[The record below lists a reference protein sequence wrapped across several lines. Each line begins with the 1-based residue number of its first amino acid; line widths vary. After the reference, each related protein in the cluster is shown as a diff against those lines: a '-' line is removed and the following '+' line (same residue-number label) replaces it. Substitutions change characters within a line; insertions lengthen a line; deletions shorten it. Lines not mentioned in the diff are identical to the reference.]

1 MPTMNP
7 IFTAFMGN
15 SAIMSLGRID
25 CMDNIR
31 ILIADDHAFV
41 REGTRRILEQEP
53 DLEVVA
59 EAGDGEEAV
68 KLSCDLKPDV
78 VLVDVAMP
86 RLDGIEATRRIKA
99 QCPAVAVLVLSAYDD
114 DQFIFGLLEAGAA
127 GYLLKSVRGLEI
139 VDAIRAV
146 HAGESVL
153 HPSVARKVLNRFAGV
168 SGKQRD
174 KKSLDLLTE
183 REMEVLRMVTKG
195 LSNKDIAD
203 GLCLSVRTIQGHLAN
218 IFNKLRV
225 SSRTEAVVHALK
237 EGWVTLDNMS

>member
-1 MPTMNP
+1 MET
-7 IFTAFMGN
+7 
-15 SAIMSLGRID
+15 
-25 CMDNIR
+25 IR

-59 EAGDGEEAV
+59 EAGDGDEAV
-68 KLSCDLKPDV
+68 KLACDLKPDV
-78 VLVDVAMP
+78 ALVDVAMP
-86 RLDGIEATRRIKA
+86 RLDGVEATRRIKA

-127 GYLLKSVRGLEI
+127 GYLLKSVRGQEI

-168 SGKQRD
+168 SGKPRER
-174 KKSLDLLTE
+174 KSLDLLTE
-183 REMEVLRMVTKG
+183 REMEVLKMVTKG
-195 LSNKDIAD
+195 LSNKDIAE
-203 GLCLSVRTIQGHLAN
+203 GLCLSVRTVQGHLAN

-237 EGWVTLDNMS
+237 EGWVTLDDVS

>member
-1 MPTMNP
+1 MKK
-7 IFTAFMGN
+7 IK
-15 SAIMSLGRID
+15 
-25 CMDNIR
+25 

-68 KLSCDLKPDV
+68 RLASDLKPDV
-78 VLVDVAMP
+78 AIIDVAMP
-86 RLDGIEATRRIKA
+86 KLDGIEATRRIKA
-99 QCPAVAVLVLSAYDD
+99 LCPAVAVLVLSAYDD
-114 DQFIFGLLEAGAA
+114 DQFVFGLLEAGAA
-127 GYLLKSVRGLEI
+127 GYLLKSVRGCEI

-146 HAGESVL
+146 DAGESVL
-153 HPSVARKVLNRFAGV
+153 HPSVARKVLNRFANV
-168 SGKQRD
+168 SSRAQR
-174 KKSLDLLTE
+174 KKPLELLTD
-183 REMEVLRMVTKG
+183 REMAVMRLVTKG

-203 GLCLSVRTIQGHLAN
+203 GLCLSVRTVQGHLAN

-237 EGWVTLDNMS
+237 EGWVTLDDVS

>member
-1 MPTMNP
+1 LET
-7 IFTAFMGN
+7 
-15 SAIMSLGRID
+15 
-25 CMDNIR
+25 IR

-59 EAGDGEEAV
+59 EAGDGEETV
-68 KLSCDLKPDV
+68 KLACDLKPDV
-78 VLVDVAMP
+78 ALVDVAMP
-86 RLDGIEATRRIKA
+86 RVDGIEATRRIKA

-127 GYLLKSVRGLEI
+127 GYLLKSVRGQEI

-168 SGKQRD
+168 SGKPRD
-174 KKSLDLLTE
+174 RKSLDLLTE
-183 REMEVLRMVTKG
+183 REMDVLKLVTKG
-195 LSNKDIAD
+195 LSNKDIAE
-203 GLCLSVRTIQGHLAN
+203 GLCLSVRTVQGHLAN

-225 SSRTEAVVHALK
+225 SSRTEAVVHALR
-237 EGWVTLDNMS
+237 EGWVTLDDVS

>member
-1 MPTMNP
+1 LET
-7 IFTAFMGN
+7 
-15 SAIMSLGRID
+15 
-25 CMDNIR
+25 IR

-59 EAGDGEEAV
+59 EAGDGEETV
-68 KLSCDLKPDV
+68 KLACDLKPDV
-78 VLVDVAMP
+78 ALVDVAMP
-86 RLDGIEATRRIKA
+86 RIDGIEATRRIKA

-127 GYLLKSVRGLEI
+127 GYLLKSVRGQEI

-168 SGKQRD
+168 SGKPRER
-174 KKSLDLLTE
+174 KSLDLLTE
-183 REMEVLRMVTKG
+183 REMDVLKLVTKG
-195 LSNKDIAD
+195 LSNKDIAE
-203 GLCLSVRTIQGHLAN
+203 GLCLSVRTVQGHLAN

-237 EGWVTLDNMS
+237 EGWVTLDDVS

>member
-1 MPTMNP
+1 LET
-7 IFTAFMGN
+7 
-15 SAIMSLGRID
+15 
-25 CMDNIR
+25 IR

-68 KLSCDLKPDV
+68 KLACDLKPDV
-78 VLVDVAMP
+78 ALVDVAMP

-127 GYLLKSVRGLEI
+127 GYLLKSVRGQEI

-168 SGKQRD
+168 SGKPRER
-174 KKSLDLLTE
+174 KSLDLLTE
-183 REMEVLRMVTKG
+183 REMDVLKLVTKG
-195 LSNKDIAD
+195 LSNKDIAE
-203 GLCLSVRTIQGHLAN
+203 GLCLSVRTVQGHLAN

-237 EGWVTLDNMS
+237 EGWVTLDDVS

>member
-1 MPTMNP
+1 MKK
-7 IFTAFMGN
+7 IK
-15 SAIMSLGRID
+15 
-25 CMDNIR
+25 

-68 KLSCDLKPDV
+68 RLASDLKPDV
-78 VLVDVAMP
+78 AIIDVAMP
-86 RLDGIEATRRIKA
+86 KLDGIEATRQIKA
-99 QCPAVAVLVLSAYDD
+99 LCPAVAVLVLSAYDD
-114 DQFIFGLLEAGAA
+114 DQFVFGLLEAGAA
-127 GYLLKSVRGLEI
+127 GYLLKSVRGREI

-146 HAGESVL
+146 DAGESVL
-153 HPSVARKVLNRFAGV
+153 HPSVARKVLNRFASV
-168 SGKQRD
+168 SSKAQR
-174 KKSLDLLTE
+174 KKPLELLTD
-183 REMEVLRMVTKG
+183 REMEVLKLVTRG

-203 GLCLSVRTIQGHLAN
+203 GLSLSIRTVQGHLAN

-237 EGWVTLDNMS
+237 EGWVTLDDMS

>member
-1 MPTMNP
+1 LET
-7 IFTAFMGN
+7 
-15 SAIMSLGRID
+15 
-25 CMDNIR
+25 IR

-59 EAGDGEEAV
+59 EAGDGEETV
-68 KLSCDLKPDV
+68 KLACALKPDV
-78 VLVDVAMP
+78 ALVDVAMP
-86 RLDGIEATRRIKA
+86 KLDGIEATRRIKA

-127 GYLLKSVRGLEI
+127 GYLLKSVRGQEI

-168 SGKQRD
+168 SGKPRER
-174 KKSLDLLTE
+174 KSLDLLTE
-183 REMEVLRMVTKG
+183 REMEVLKMVTKG
-195 LSNKDIAD
+195 LSNKDIAE
-203 GLCLSVRTIQGHLAN
+203 GLCLSVRTVQGHLAN

-237 EGWVTLDNMS
+237 EGWVTLDDVS

>member
-1 MPTMNP
+1 MEP
-7 IFTAFMGN
+7 
-15 SAIMSLGRID
+15 
-25 CMDNIR
+25 IR

-41 REGTRRILEQEP
+41 REGTRRILEQET

-59 EAGDGEEAV
+59 EAGDGDEAV
-68 KLSCDLKPDV
+68 KLACDLKPDV

-86 RLDGIEATRRIKA
+86 VLDGVEATRRIKA

-127 GYLLKSVRGLEI
+127 GYMLKNVRGQEI
-139 VDAIRAV
+139 VEAIRAV

-168 SGKQRD
+168 SGKPRERR
-174 KKSLDLLTE
+174 SLDLLTE
-183 REMEVLRMVTKG
+183 REMEVLKLVTKG
-195 LSNKDIAD
+195 LSNKDIAE
-203 GLCLSVRTIQGHLAN
+203 GLCLSVRTVQGHLAN

-225 SSRTEAVVHALK
+225 SSRTEAVVHALR
-237 EGWVTLDNMS
+237 EGWVTLDDVS

>member
-1 MPTMNP
+1 LET
-7 IFTAFMGN
+7 
-15 SAIMSLGRID
+15 
-25 CMDNIR
+25 IR

-68 KLSCDLKPDV
+68 KLACDLKPDV
-78 VLVDVAMP
+78 ALVDVAMP
-86 RLDGIEATRRIKA
+86 RIDGIEATRRIKA
-99 QCPAVAVLVLSAYDD
+99 LCPAVAVLVLSAYDD

-127 GYLLKSVRGLEI
+127 GYLLKSVRGQEI

-168 SGKQRD
+168 SGKPRER
-174 KKSLDLLTE
+174 KSLDLLTE
-183 REMEVLRMVTKG
+183 REMDVLKLVTKG
-195 LSNKDIAD
+195 LSNKDIAE
-203 GLCLSVRTIQGHLAN
+203 GLCLSVRTVQGHLAN

-237 EGWVTLDNMS
+237 EGWVTLDDVS

>member
-1 MPTMNP
+1 MKK
-7 IFTAFMGN
+7 IK
-15 SAIMSLGRID
+15 
-25 CMDNIR
+25 

-68 KLSCDLKPDV
+68 RLASDLKPDV
-78 VLVDVAMP
+78 AIIDVAMP
-86 RLDGIEATRRIKA
+86 KLDGIEATRRIKA
-99 QCPAVAVLVLSAYDD
+99 LCPAVAVLVLSAYDD
-114 DQFIFGLLEAGAA
+114 DQFVFGLLEAGAA
-127 GYLLKSVRGLEI
+127 GYLLKSVRGHEI

-146 HAGESVL
+146 DAGESVL
-153 HPSVARKVLNRFAGV
+153 HPSVARKVLNRFASV
-168 SGKQRD
+168 SSRAQR
-174 KKSLDLLTE
+174 KKPLELLTD
-183 REMEVLRMVTKG
+183 REMEVLRLVTKG

-203 GLCLSVRTIQGHLAN
+203 GLSLSVRTVQGHLAN

-237 EGWVTLDNMS
+237 EGWVTLDDVS

>member
-1 MPTMNP
+1 LET
-7 IFTAFMGN
+7 
-15 SAIMSLGRID
+15 
-25 CMDNIR
+25 IR

-41 REGTRRILEQEP
+41 REGTRRILEQES

-59 EAGDGEEAV
+59 EAGDGEETV
-68 KLSCDLKPDV
+68 KLACDLKPDV
-78 VLVDVAMP
+78 ALVDVAMP
-86 RLDGIEATRRIKA
+86 KLDGIEATRRIKA

-127 GYLLKSVRGLEI
+127 GYLLKSVRGQEI

-168 SGKQRD
+168 SGKPRE
-174 KKSLDLLTE
+174 KKSLDVLTE
-183 REMEVLRMVTKG
+183 REMEVLKMVTKG
-195 LSNKDIAD
+195 LSNKDIAE
-203 GLCLSVRTIQGHLAN
+203 GLCLSVRTVQGHLAN

-237 EGWVTLDNMS
+237 EGWVTLGDVS

>member
-1 MPTMNP
+1 MKK
-7 IFTAFMGN
+7 IK
-15 SAIMSLGRID
+15 
-25 CMDNIR
+25 

-68 KLSCDLKPDV
+68 RLASDLKPDV
-78 VLVDVAMP
+78 AIIDVAMP
-86 RLDGIEATRRIKA
+86 KLDGIEATRQIKA
-99 QCPAVAVLVLSAYDD
+99 LCPAVAVLVLSAYDD
-114 DQFIFGLLEAGAA
+114 DQFVFGLLEAGAA
-127 GYLLKSVRGLEI
+127 GYLLKSVRGCEI

-146 HAGESVL
+146 DAGESVL
-153 HPSVARKVLNRFAGV
+153 HPSVARKVLNRFANV
-168 SGKQRD
+168 SSRAQR
-174 KKSLDLLTE
+174 KKPLELLTD
-183 REMEVLRMVTKG
+183 REMAVMRLVTKG

-203 GLCLSVRTIQGHLAN
+203 GLCLSVRTVQGHLAN

-237 EGWVTLDNMS
+237 EGWVTLDDVS